1 MFVLLSWDKCSVV
14 VPFHSPS
21 PLDDSLF
28 CSIYSRITI
37 HDPSMLTTMNTPN
50 ANAGASALQKEKQLA
65 RDQRP
70 DVTRTAS
77 CNGDSTTKARHFRGD
92 LSAMSR
98 QSDQTTSRLADWSKA
113 SEGVPSIFVNGNGD
127 GTVNEEPLP
136 PPEITSTSVMATIRL
151 EGSLSDLKEAIKM
164 YEEFDKICRGGPI

>member
-1 MFVLLSWDKCSVV
+1 MNSPTSSAGLS
-14 VPFHSPS
+14 
-21 PLDDSLF
+21 
-28 CSIYSRITI
+28 
-37 HDPSMLTTMNTPN
+37 
-50 ANAGASALQKEKQLA
+50 GLQKEKQFS

-77 CNGDSTTKARHFRGD
+77 CDGDSTTKARQFRRD

-98 QSDQTTSRLADWSKA
+98 QSDQTTSRLADWSKV
-113 SEGVPSIFVNGNGD
+113 SEEVPSIVVNGKD
-127 GTVNEEPLP
+127 EPVNEEPLP

-151 EGSLSDLKEAIKM
+151 EGSLSDLKEALHM